1 MQKKSRKKMPLS
13 GAVAGGKLD
22 TDEDFGVLKHDHKHN
37 PNSEPLSCSR
47 TGALVAVWPAQ
58 KRSLR
63 ASCPL
68 LTHQRHEPRGIA
80 AVQFEI
86 LNPFRGPQ
94 IPADGPQRRSK
105 IAATMELLDLNASE
119 LDHLRPFFGFIRNQL
134 AELGWSHHHRVGA
147 QGRESSLEGRVG

>member
-68 LTHQRHEPRGIA
+68 LGGKADI
-80 AVQFEI
+80 EI
-86 LNPFRGPQ
+86 LGCHVRF
-94 IPADGPQRRSK
+94 
-105 IAATMELLDLNASE
+105 
-119 LDHLRPFFGFIRNQL
+119 
-134 AELGWSHHHRVGA
+134 
-147 QGRESSLEGRVG
+147 